1 MPDEPTGTPAEG
13 APAPDTSSSSPE
25 WAPVLDRVGELASTV
40 GELQSGFQ
48 SFVQANQPP
57 PEPEPDPW
65 AALFPQEA
73 EQDPEMYQQA
83 QQPQLDPGTL
93 QQAFQQAVQQAN
105 APLQQQIQ
113 QMQLQAATQQL
124 YERIPQLAPT
134 AENAQVREATYE
146 RVNQSLQ
153 QYPPE
158 IAQVLGNDPRY
169 IETIFKAAEAEKL
182 AQGQAPT
189 REQTPA
195 VEAAGG
201 AVPGG
206 NGEQPN
212 PVHQVFASRG
222 QGLPQG
228 FG

>member
-1 MPDEPTGTPAEG
+1 MASNPAYGHAARSKELPDLLMDADLIRELTAHPAWEIVAG
-13 APAPDTSSSSPE
+13 AIDAHHTN
-25 WAPVLDRVGELASTV
+25 L
-40 GELQSGFQ
+40 
-48 SFVQANQPP
+48 
-57 PEPEPDPW
+57 
-65 AALFPQEA
+65 
-73 EQDPEMYQQA
+73 
-83 QQPQLDPGTL
+83 
-93 QQAFQQAVQQAN
+93 
-105 APLQQQIQ
+105 
-113 QMQLQAATQQL
+113 
-124 YERIPQLAPT
+124 
-134 AENAQVREATYE
+134 
-146 RVNQSLQ
+146 
-153 QYPPE
+153 
-158 IAQVLGNDPRY
+158 
-169 IETIFKAAEAEKL
+169 FKAAEAEKL